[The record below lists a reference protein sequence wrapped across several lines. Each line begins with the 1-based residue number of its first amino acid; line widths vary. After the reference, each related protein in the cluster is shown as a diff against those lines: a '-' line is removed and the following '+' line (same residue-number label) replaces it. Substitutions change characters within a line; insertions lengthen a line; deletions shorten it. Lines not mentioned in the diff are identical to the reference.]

1 MASPFDRRIA
11 SRAAPKSPI
20 GVWKVSAEV
29 RRLEAIRARRQ
40 EQEQRK
46 LKLST
51 TGSDHDI
58 IFRQSECLATPP
70 APADE
75 GCMASWRILSL
86 STYLMIMID
95 HVCMYSMMYLLC
107 IGIVCMNV
115 YE

>member
-11 SRAAPKSPI
+11 SKAAPKSPI

-29 RRLEAIRARRQ
+29 RRLEAILARRQ

-70 APADE
+70 ISADE
-75 GCMASWRILSL
+75 GERMYGFMAYPL
-86 STYLMIMID
+86 TQYQYLMIMID
-95 HVCMYSMMYLLC
+95 HVCMMYLLC